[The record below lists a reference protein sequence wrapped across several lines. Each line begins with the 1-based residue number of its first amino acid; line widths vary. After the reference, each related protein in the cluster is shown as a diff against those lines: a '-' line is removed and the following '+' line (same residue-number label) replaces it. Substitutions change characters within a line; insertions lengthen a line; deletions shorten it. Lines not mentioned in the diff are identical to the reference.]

1 MNSENNDLVWDIIGE
16 NQFCCF
22 KKKTIVKNF
31 CKHEFNITGLCS
43 RQSCPLANSKYA
55 TIIQQEGI
63 FFLVQKDEKNLNF
76 PNKIWK
82 KIALSRNFGK
92 AIQEINL
99 NLAFWP
105 KFFLYFAK
113 LKLTRLTQIF
123 LRFRINELKKT
134 KEFFLHKKSILFH
147 KKNIGEN
154 FRKLEIEKSIEIE
167 LLNRLNLGVY
177 GRLYSFL
184 PIQIEKTNSFRI
196 KKKKKILSTD
206 QSFSYN
212 ELKKI

>member
-123 LRFRINELKKT
+123 LRFRINELKKN
-134 KEFFLHKKSILFH
+134 K
-147 KKNIGEN
+147 
-154 FRKLEIEKSIEIE
+154 
-167 LLNRLNLGVY
+167 
-177 GRLYSFL
+177 
-184 PIQIEKTNSFRI
+184 RI
-196 KKKKKILSTD
+196 
-206 QSFSYN
+206 FSP
-212 ELKKI
+212 